1 MLSLVKNDET
11 LTDEPRY
18 LITGRDSYG
27 SHIIEGP
34 VTRERLHQAVIEFCD
49 NENVHY
55 ADVTISE
62 IVKAKIELTVALET
76 D

>member
-1 MLSLVKNDET
+1 MLSLVKKDEM
-11 LTDEPRY
+11 DQPEY
-18 LITGRDSYG
+18 LLTGRDTYG
-27 SHIIEGP
+27 SQVIEGP
-34 VTRERLHQAVIEFCD
+34 YPRSQLEQAVRDFCD